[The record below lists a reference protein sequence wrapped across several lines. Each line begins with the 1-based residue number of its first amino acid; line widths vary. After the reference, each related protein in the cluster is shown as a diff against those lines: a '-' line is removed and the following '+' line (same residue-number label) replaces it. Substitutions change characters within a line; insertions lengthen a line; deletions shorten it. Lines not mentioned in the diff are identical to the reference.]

1 MNWRYRKVF
10 SKHLD
15 PRGCG
20 INVIQA
26 PHSVVW
32 KIIAVSLR
40 CRGKTGLRVCVCLLC
55 CASAH
60 VHACVCAC
68 VCTPPRVHLPSEW

>member
-40 CRGKTGLRVCVCLLC
+40 CRGKTGLRVCVFALLC
-55 CASAH
+55 ICTCACM
-60 VHACVCAC
+60 CVCVRVYTPAC
-68 VCTPPRVHLPSEW
+68 APPQ

>member
-10 SKHLD
+10 SKRLD

-40 CRGKTGLRVCVCLLC
+40 CRGKTGLRVCVCLLVC
-55 CASAH
+55 MH
-60 VHACVCAC
+60 VRVRAC
-68 VCTPPRVHLPSEW
+68 VCTPPCVHLPSEW